1 MGVAK
6 FSVSFDQDLGAA
18 IRDAAEEDDETVSA
32 WLAEAARRRLRNL
45 VLERFL
51 DETIA
56 ELGYTDEEL
65 ETAGREARTRSI
77 RVNRPAT
84 EPERA
89 R

>member
-6 FSVSFDQDLGAA
+6 FSVSFDQDLGTA
-18 IRDAAEEDDETVSA
+18 IRDAAEDDDETVSA

-56 ELGYTDEEL
+56 ELGYTDDEL
-65 ETAGREARTRSI
+65 EAAGREARARSI
-77 RVNRPAT
+77 RVNRPASGS
-84 EPERA
+84 EGA
-89 R
+89 G

>member
-45 VLERFL
+45 LLKRFL

-65 ETAGREARTRSI
+65 EAAGREL
-77 RVNRPAT
+77 
-84 EPERA
+84 RA
-89 R
+89 RSFWVGPSNAESEAL

>member
-6 FSVSFDQDLGAA
+6 FSVSFDQDLGTA

-45 VLERFL
+45 ALKRFL

-56 ELGYTDEEL
+56 ELGYTQAEL
-65 ETAGREARTRSI
+65 EAAGAELKARSFL
-77 RVNRPAT
+77 VGPAT
-84 EPERA
+84 PEERGA
-89 R
+89 G